1 MSNQDKKRIMDKIVR
16 CLALS
21 KSSNEHEAATALRQ
35 AHAMMAKH
43 GISQDDIKLADIKF
57 QPSSTR
63 TARRPPI
70 YLCGL
75 ADMIGELFGC
85 KIYLGN
91 GEGKLSNAP
100 VFCFVGLEMHSTIAS
115 YAHDSLCRQLKQARL
130 DYMRT
135 ELKRVRLA
143 KNKAARADAFCMGWV
158 VTVKRLVSKLVPLT
172 TDMALIEHAMSQEL
186 SLRTTNGVD
195 RARKNRAVSG
205 NDYHNG
211 IVAGKSAKLHH
222 AMNGKGE
229 NGLIGVDL

>member
-1 MSNQDKKRIMDKIVR
+1 MSNHDKKRIMDKIIR

-35 AHAMMAKH
+35 AHALMEKH

-57 QPSSTR
+57 KASSTR
-63 TARRPPI
+63 TARRPPV

-75 ADMIGELFGC
+75 SDMIGGLFGC
-85 KIYLGN
+85 KVYLGN
-91 GEGKLSNAP
+91 GEGELSSAA

-115 YAHDSLCRQLKQARL
+115 YAYDALCRQLKQARL

-143 KNKAARADAFCMGWV
+143 KNKAARADAFCIGWV
-158 VTVKRLVSKLVPLT
+158 VTVKRLVSKLVPLK
-172 TDMALIEHAMSQEL
+172 TDMALIEHAMSRDL
-186 SLRTTNGVD
+186 SLRTTNAVD
-195 RARKNRAVSG
+195 RVSKNKAVSG

-211 IVAGKSAKLHH
+211 IVAGKNAKLHH
-222 AMNGKGE
+222 AMNGQAE
-229 NGLIGVDL
+229 QLLIS